1 MKYGYII
8 LRDIP
13 KEEIQ
18 LDITVY
24 EIKGGFRGFSEVKPG
39 IHYVSVKDD
48 GQMVDGFWCKVRA
61 NDAVIK
67 RYDYQ
72 SKSFENYD
80 VKEHFDYKDMA
91 ISGAMDH
98 VLIPVMSSNQN
109 MAKLWYDLT
118 TYLKHDFY
126 PMKLNHEEPMIPP
139 TDLTQKELEEWY
151 LTTFKSRFEQAY
163 YETHNSDMYSF
174 FKELQFTF
182 ISYMLFSDLEAL
194 DRYMHLLQATYNAG
208 ERNVTNVPGFFKNL
222 FDVIRPH
229 FESIADEDFTL
240 EKKPLANIGN
250 LLEDMEDSE
259 IAPLI
264 DKAKEIRGYLNR
276 RGIQL

>member
-13 KEEIQ
+13 KEEVQ
-18 LDITVY
+18 LDVTIY

-98 VLIPVMSSNQN
+98 VLIPVNSSNHHL
-109 MAKLWYDLT
+109 AKVWSDLT
-118 TYLKHDFY
+118 TFLKHDFY
-126 PMKLNHEEPMIPP
+126 PIELNHEEPMSPP
-139 TDLTQKELEEWY
+139 TDLPPKELEEWY
-151 LTTFKSRFEQAY
+151 LTKFKSRFDQAFY
-163 YETHNSDMYSF
+163 DTHNSEMNSF
-174 FKELQFTF
+174 FEELQFAF
-182 ISYMLFSDLEAL
+182 ISYMLFSDLEAI
-194 DRYMHLLQATYNAG
+194 DRYMHLLQAVYNAG
-208 ERNVTNVPGFFKNL
+208 ERNVTNAPGFFKEF

-229 FESIADEDFTL
+229 FDNIADEDFTL
-240 EKKPLANIGN
+240 DKKHLANIGN
-250 LLEDMEDSE
+250 LLEDMEDSG
-259 IAPLI
+259 IAPI
-264 DKAKEIRGYLNR
+264 KDKAIEFSEYLR
-276 RGIQL
+276 KRGIKV